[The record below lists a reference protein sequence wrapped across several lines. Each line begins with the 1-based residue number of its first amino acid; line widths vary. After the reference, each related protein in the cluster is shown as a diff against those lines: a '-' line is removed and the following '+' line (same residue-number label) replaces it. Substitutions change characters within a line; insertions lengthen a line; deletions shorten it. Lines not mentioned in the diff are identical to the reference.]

1 VNAAEERV
9 PAGERKARTNGF
21 LRAMAPWLLSAL
33 ALAAMAPQAA
43 GEPYP
48 TKPVRMVIPFA
59 PGSATDTAGRIIAQ
73 ELSQTLGQ
81 NVIVENRAGANGQI
95 GAAHVARSAADG
107 YTLFMTTNSTHS
119 ANPHLYRRL
128 TYDPLRDFEP
138 VARLGTLPF
147 MLVVHPSLPVNDTA
161 GFVAYARARPGE
173 LFYGTASTAS
183 LIGAETINVLAGT
196 DLVRVYYSS
205 SQQAMGDLVAGRLQI
220 MVADFTT
227 AMPQVKAGR
236 IKVLA
241 VTTAKRSALVP
252 DAPPIGDALEGFEMT
267 SWNGIFVPAG
277 TPKPVIERLARAMLE
292 LLAKPEV
299 QRSLAVAGFEVD
311 PMETGPF
318 ARYVREQLEYWGK
331 LVRAAGIP
339 PE

>member
-1 VNAAEERV
+1 VNAAEEHV
-9 PAGERKARTNGF
+9 PAGEGEARTNGF
-21 LRAMAPWLLSAL
+21 LRAMAPCLLAVL

-48 TKPVRMVIPFA
+48 TKPIRMVIPFA

-128 TYDPLRDFEP
+128 TYDPLRDFDP

-183 LIGAETINVLAGT
+183 LIGAETINVLAAT

-241 VTTAKRSALVP
+241 VTPAKRSALVP

-277 TPKPVIERLARAMLE
+277 TPKPVIERIARAMLE

-311 PMETGPF
+311 PMETGAF

>member
-1 VNAAEERV
+1 
-9 PAGERKARTNGF
+9 
-21 LRAMAPWLLSAL
+21 MAPWLLAAL
-33 ALAAMAPQAA
+33 ALAAMAPSAA
-43 GEPYP
+43 GAPYP
-48 TKPVRMVIPFA
+48 TKPIRLVIPFA

-81 NVIVENRAGANGQI
+81 NVIVESRAGANGQI

-138 VARLGTLPF
+138 VMRLGTLPF

-161 GFVAYARARPGE
+161 EFVAYARARPGE

-227 AMPQVKAGR
+227 AMPQVNAGR

-252 DAPPIGDALEGFEMT
+252 DAPPIGATLEGFDMT

-277 TPKPVIERLARAMLE
+277 TPKPVIEQLARAMRE

-311 PMETGPF
+311 PMDTGPF

>member
-1 VNAAEERV
+1 VNAAEEHV
-9 PAGERKARTNGF
+9 PAGEGEARTNGF
-21 LRAMAPWLLSAL
+21 LRAMAPCLLAVL

-48 TKPVRMVIPFA
+48 TKPIRMVIPFA

-128 TYDPLRDFEP
+128 TYDPLRDFDP

-183 LIGAETINVLAGT
+183 LIGAETINVLAAT

-277 TPKPVIERLARAMLE
+277 TPKPVIERIARAMLE

-311 PMETGPF
+311 PMETGAF